1 MGSQSLVQRKDQDQR
16 RKELVVTEPYLT
28 HEPMP
33 PVSGRGRPSIYGP
46 LVLNFYHSTMNSSG
60 VEHDERKP
68 ESVCRSLREAINR
81 NGLMGK
87 VDVKQRNGKAYLVR
101 MENHATG

>member
-1 MGSQSLVQRKDQDQR
+1 
-16 RKELVVTEPYLT
+16 
-28 HEPMP
+28 
-33 PVSGRGRPSIYGP
+33 
-46 LVLNFYHSTMNSSG
+46 MNSSG